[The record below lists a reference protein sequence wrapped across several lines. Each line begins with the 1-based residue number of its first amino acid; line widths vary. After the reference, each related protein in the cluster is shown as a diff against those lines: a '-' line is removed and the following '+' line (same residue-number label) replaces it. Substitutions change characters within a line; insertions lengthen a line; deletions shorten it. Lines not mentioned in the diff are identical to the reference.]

1 MTSHH
6 CKDTAGMEAYD
17 DMIGRIRQIE
27 FPHMREH
34 LYLDHAG
41 TTLYSASLMR
51 RFQAAMMCN
60 LYGKLVH

>member
-1 MTSHH
+1 
-6 CKDTAGMEAYD
+6 MEAYD